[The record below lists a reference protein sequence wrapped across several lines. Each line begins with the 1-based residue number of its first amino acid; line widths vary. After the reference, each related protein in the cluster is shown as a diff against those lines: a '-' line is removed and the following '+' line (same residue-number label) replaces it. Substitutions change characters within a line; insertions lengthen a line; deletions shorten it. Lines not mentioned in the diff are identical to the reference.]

1 MLNYHIKVFWKFND
15 YDNYSLK
22 KILANQE
29 NKIKK
34 LKFDND
40 EYNFDD
46 LPENAKSLLNGL
58 QTVDLQLKMYGDTIN
73 LLKVSKNS
81 MLNDMKNILKD
92 IKPIDWNSIYL
103 FNQ

>member
-1 MLNYHIKVFWKFND
+1 MD
-15 YDNYSLK
+15 
-22 KILANQE
+22 NQE

-34 LKFDND
+34 LKFDDN

-46 LPENAKSLLNGL
+46 LPDNAKSLLNGL
-58 QTVDLQLKMYGDTIN
+58 QTVDLQLKMYGDTIS

-92 IKPIDWNSIYL
+92 IQPID
-103 FNQ
+103 

>member
-1 MLNYHIKVFWKFND
+1 MNYHIIVFWKFND
-15 YDNYSLK
+15 YDIDSLK
-22 KILANQE
+22 KNLANQE

-34 LKFDND
+34 LKFDNN
-40 EYNFDD
+40 EYSFDD

-92 IKPIDWNSIYL
+92 IQPIDWNSIYL
-103 FNQ
+103 FN

>member
-1 MLNYHIKVFWKFND
+1 MD
-15 YDNYSLK
+15 
-22 KILANQE
+22 NQE

-34 LKFDND
+34 LKFDDN
-40 EYNFDD
+40 EHNFDE
-46 LPENAKSLLNGL
+46 LPDDAKTLINGL

-92 IKPIDWNSIYL
+92 IQPIDRN
-103 FNQ
+103 

>member
-81 MLNDMKNILKD
+81 MLNDIKNILKD
-92 IKPIDWNSIYL
+92 INPIS
-103 FNQ
+103 

>member
-1 MLNYHIKVFWKFND
+1 MKIPKFKNLD
-15 YDNYSLK
+15 
-22 KILANQE
+22 IQE

-34 LKFDND
+34 LKFDDN
-40 EYNFDD
+40 EYNFDE
-46 LPENAKSLLNGL
+46 LPDNAKTLLNGL

-92 IKPIDWNSIYL
+92 IQPID
-103 FNQ
+103 

>member
-1 MLNYHIKVFWKFND
+1 M
-15 YDNYSLK
+15 
-22 KILANQE
+22 ANLE

-34 LKFDND
+34 LKFDNN

-46 LPENAKSLLNGL
+46 FPENAKSLLNGL

-92 IKPIDWNSIYL
+92 IQPID
-103 FNQ
+103 

>member
-1 MLNYHIKVFWKFND
+1 MD
-15 YDNYSLK
+15 
-22 KILANQE
+22 NQE

-34 LKFDND
+34 LKFDDN

-46 LPENAKSLLNGL
+46 LPDNAKSLLNGL

-73 LLKVSKNS
+73 LLNVSKNS

-92 IKPIDWNSIYL
+92 IQPID
-103 FNQ
+103 

>member
-1 MLNYHIKVFWKFND
+1 MNYHIIVFWKFND
-15 YDNYSLK
+15 YDIDSLK
-22 KILANQE
+22 KNLANQE

-34 LKFDND
+34 LKFDNN

-81 MLNDMKNILKD
+81 MLNEMKNILKD
-92 IKPIDWNSIYL
+92 IQPIDWNSIYL

>member
-1 MLNYHIKVFWKFND
+1 MNYHIIVFWKFND
-15 YDNYSLK
+15 YDIDSLK
-22 KILANQE
+22 KNLANQE

-34 LKFDND
+34 LKFDNN
-40 EYNFDD
+40 EYSFDD

-81 MLNDMKNILKD
+81 MLNEMKNILKD
-92 IKPIDWNSIYL
+92 IQPIDWNSIYL
-103 FNQ
+103 FN

>member
-1 MLNYHIKVFWKFND
+1 MD
-15 YDNYSLK
+15 
-22 KILANQE
+22 NQE

-34 LKFDND
+34 LKFDDN
-40 EYNFDD
+40 EYNFDE
-46 LPENAKSLLNGL
+46 LPDNAKTLINGL

-92 IKPIDWNSIYL
+92 IQPIDRN
-103 FNQ
+103 

>member
-1 MLNYHIKVFWKFND
+1 MD
-15 YDNYSLK
+15 
-22 KILANQE
+22 NQE

-34 LKFDND
+34 LKFDDN

-46 LPENAKSLLNGL
+46 LPDNAKSLLNGL

-73 LLKVSKNS
+73 LLKVSNNS

-92 IKPIDWNSIYL
+92 IQPIDWNSIFL
-103 FNQ
+103 ITK

>member
-1 MLNYHIKVFWKFND
+1 MNYHIIVFWKFND
-15 YDNYSLK
+15 YDIDSLK
-22 KILANQE
+22 KNLANQE

-34 LKFDND
+34 LKFDNN

-92 IKPIDWNSIYL
+92 IQPIDWNSIYL
-103 FNQ
+103 FN